1 MPTETKPMS
10 ARAEAV
16 YRRTYSR
23 PKPDGSR
30 ETFPETID
38 RVIEHQR
45 WLWERAQGW
54 SLNLE
59 QEFELAELRQLF
71 LSRRGLPSG
80 RTLWLGG
87 TEIAKRREAC
97 QFNCAYLR
105 ISTICDVVDAFWLL
119 LQGCGVGFRAVPGN
133 LSGFSCHIPE
143 VEFIRSTR
151 TEKGGRETNRETYDR
166 ERRVW
171 TISVG
176 DSAEAWAKMVGK
188 LLAGKHRRC
197 VRLVVDLSEIRPA
210 GTVLAGYGWISSG
223 DHDLYLALVKI
234 IGILNGNYDR
244 LLDQLAIQDV
254 VNLLG
259 TVLSSRRSA
268 QISLHHYGIPGW
280 EEFATCKSDLQD
292 VPWRTQSNNSLLFYA
307 KPSREE
313 ITRILEMMLASGGSE
328 PAMINA
334 IAALLRAPWF
344 SGVNPCVEILLAH
357 LGFCNLVEYFLDMRR
372 GLQQILKDIYLLAR
386 ANYRQTCVNLNDDI
400 LQAGWHQNNQFLRL
414 CGVSLT
420 GLTSSGATDTDL
432 EMIREVATKGCNDMA
447 DELHLPHAKNVTCVK
462 PSGTLSKLMDA
473 PGEGMHAPLGAYI
486 FNKINFGND
495 DPLLPKLIEAGYD
508 TMPNP
513 YSTSGTLVTFPVFN
527 GGPEYNTESA
537 ISQLE
542 RYRFLMKHWCDQ
554 NVSCTISY
562 SPDELPAIASWLN
575 DHWDEYVGVSFILRT
590 DPTKRAK
597 DLGYAYL
604 PQEVVSASEY
614 DQYVSRL
621 APVEYSSTI
630 STSDLMDDCI
640 GGACPIR

>member
-1 MPTETKPMS
+1 MS

-45 WLWERAQGW
+45 WLWERAQGFI
-54 SLNLE
+54 LTLE
-59 QEFELAELRQLF
+59 QEFELAELKQLF

-105 ISTICDVVDAFWLL
+105 ISTVCDVVDAFWLL

-133 LSGFSCHIPE
+133 LSGFSCYIPE

-151 TEKGGRETNRETYDR
+151 TSKGGRETNKETYDR

-176 DSAEAWAKMVGK
+176 DSAESWAKLVGK
-188 LLAGKHRRC
+188 LLAGKHSRC
-197 VRLVVDLSEIRPA
+197 VRLVIDLSEIRPA

-223 DHDLYLALVKI
+223 DHDLHLALKQIVEV
-234 IGILNGNYDR
+234 LNGNYDR
-244 LLDQLAIQDV
+244 LLDQLAIQDI

-292 VPWRTQSNNSLLFYA
+292 VPWRTQSNNSLLFYT
-307 KPSREE
+307 KPTLEG
-313 ITRILEMMLASGGSE
+313 ITGILEMMLRSGGSE
-328 PAMINA
+328 PGMINA
-334 IAALLRAPWF
+334 IEALKRAPWF
-344 SGVNPCVEILLAH
+344 SGVNPCVEILLADK
-357 LGFCNLVEYFLDMRR
+357 GFCNLVEYNIAASLDFQEVVDD
-372 GLQQILKDIYLLAR
+372 LYLLSR
-386 ANYRQTCVNLNDDI
+386 ANYRQTCVNLNDGV
-400 LQAGWHQNNQFLRL
+400 LQNTWHQNNQFLRL

-420 GLTSSGATDTDL
+420 SLAGSGIDGSEL
-432 EMIREVATKGCNDMA
+432 ELLREVAKRGCDSMA
-447 DELHLPHAKNVTCVK
+447 DELHLPRAKNVTCVK

-473 PGEGMHAPLGAYI
+473 PGEGMHAPLGAHI

-513 YSTSGTLVTFPVFN
+513 YSTSGTLVTFPVYN

-542 RYRFLMKHWCDQ
+542 RYRFLMKYWCDQ

-562 SPDELPAIASWLN
+562 SPDELPAIASWL
-575 DHWDEYVGVSFILRT
+575 DTYWDEYVGVSFILRT

-597 DLGYAYL
+597 DLGYEYL

-614 DQYVSRL
+614 NQYVSRL
-621 APVEYSSTI
+621 APIEYSTTV
-630 STSDLMDDCI
+630 STSELMDDCI
-640 GGACPIR
+640 GGVCPVR

>member
-244 LLDQLAIQDV
+244 LLDQLAIQDI

-307 KPSREE
+307 KPTLGE
-313 ITRILEMMLASGGSE
+313 ITRILEMMLAAGGSE
-328 PAMINA
+328 PGMINA
-334 IAALLRAPWF
+334 VAALLRAPWF
-344 SGVNPCVEILLAH
+344 SGVNPCVEILLADK
-357 LGFCNLVEYFLDMRR
+357 GFCNLVEYNITATDDEEQTFNDLR
-372 GLQQILKDIYLLAR
+372 LLAR

-400 LQAGWHQNNQFLRL
+400 LQNTWHQNNQFLRL

-420 GLTSSGATDTDL
+420 GLAAQKLS
-432 EMIREVATKGCNDMA
+432 RVALQTFRDVVQYHANGMA
-447 DELHLPHAKNVTCVK
+447 DELHLPHSKNYTCVK

-513 YSTSGTLVTFPVFN
+513 YSTSGTLVTFPVSN

-542 RYRFLMKHWCDQ
+542 RYRFLMKYWCDQ

-562 SPDELPAIASWLN
+562 SPDELPAIAGWL
-575 DHWDEYVGVSFILRT
+575 DTHWDEYVGVSFILRT
-590 DPTKRAK
+590 DPTKRAA
-597 DLGYAYL
+597 DLGYTYL
-604 PQEVVSASEY
+604 PQEVVSDREY
-614 DQYVSRL
+614 AAYVSRL
-621 APVEYSSTI
+621 KPVQYGQVQ
-630 STSDLMDDCI
+630 STSDLMDDCV
-640 GGACPIR
+640 GGQCPIR